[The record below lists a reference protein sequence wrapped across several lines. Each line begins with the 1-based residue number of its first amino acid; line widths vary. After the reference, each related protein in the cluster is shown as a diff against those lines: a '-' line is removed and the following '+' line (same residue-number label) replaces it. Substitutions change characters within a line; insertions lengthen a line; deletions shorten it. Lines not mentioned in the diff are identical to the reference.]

1 MSRYGCVLLVGA
13 LLTAGA
19 EAQQGGALSGTM
31 FADYY
36 LVVSAA
42 DNAGLERRN
51 AFRFRRIYLTYDRA
65 LSDRVG
71 ARVRLEARDAG
82 FGERTRMTPF
92 VKHAYLRWRRA
103 VAGADLYVGESVTPT
118 WRASEELWG
127 YRSVEKTIL
136 GLNGIGSSADIGL
149 SLKGRAAGLG
159 YHVMVANGPGQRPEN
174 DHGKKLYASVRF
186 ESGGGGLF
194 VLYGD
199 LDMRPG
205 GRDHLVA
212 KALVGLARGGLRFG
226 VEPFVRVRRRAEGER
241 LTGISAFGSAAVH
254 RAGSV
259 FARLDAVDEGDGT
272 DRLVIAG
279 FDWEAAAKV
288 HLQPNVYVE
297 FPDGSDPILQVR
309 ATGFLRF

>member
-1 MSRYGCVLLVGA
+1 MSRYGFVLLVGA

-19 EAQQGGALSGTM
+19 EAQQRGTMSGTL

-36 LVVSAA
+36 FVVSA
-42 DNAGLERRN
+42 DDRTGLERRN
-51 AFRFRRIYLTYDRA
+51 AFQFRRIYLTYDRD
-65 LSDRVG
+65 LSDRFA

-82 FGERTRMTPF
+82 FGERSRMTPF

-103 VAGADLYVGESVTPT
+103 VAGADLYAGESATPT
-118 WRASEELWG
+118 WRASEKLWG

-136 GLNGIGSSADIGL
+136 DLNGIGSSADIGL

-159 YHVMVANGPGQRPEN
+159 YHLMVANGPGQRPEN
-174 DHGKKLYASVRF
+174 DNGKKLYAAVRF

-194 VLYGD
+194 ELYGD
-199 LDMRPG
+199 VDMRPG

-212 KALVGLARGGLRFG
+212 KALIGLARERLRVG
-226 VEPFVRVRRRAEGER
+226 VEPFVGVRRLAEDER
-241 LTGISAFGSAAVH
+241 LTGISVFGSAAMPP
-254 RAGSV
+254 AGWV
-259 FARLDAVDEGDGT
+259 FARLDALEEGGRS

-279 FDWEAAAKV
+279 LDWEAAAGV
-288 HLQPNVYVE
+288 HLQPNVHVQL
-297 FPDGSDPILQVR
+297 PDGSDPILQVR